1 MTSFRKFLLLS
12 LIFFSCQKEEII
24 GENQLTCPVKA
35 VSGSQNKITGSWQ
48 LVRIKFP
55 MTGEINDIS
64 CNNVIFHFK
73 KNNSLDIE
81 NDTLGYSSI
90 TNNYDFN
97 KNKKI
102 IKLGNVEYRCT
113 ITKFEM
119 ILDSSPLDGEI
130 MYFARIK

>member
-1 MTSFRKFLLLS
+1 MASFYKFLLLS

-81 NDTLGYSSI
+81 NDPLGYSSI

-97 KNKKI
+97 KNKKTLM
-102 IKLGNVEYRCT
+102 LGSIEYQCT
-113 ITKFEM
+113 IKKFEM
-119 ILDSSPLDGEI
+119 FFDRSPLDGEVL
-130 MYFARIK
+130 YFARIK